1 MELHVFT
8 DGACKSN
15 GKHGAKASYAGWFPT
30 NKELSFSR
38 LLSEDESQTNQR
50 AELRGIYDSV
60 KILYDQKLFDI
71 HLKIFTDSLY
81 SKNCLSI
88 WIKSWIQ
95 KGWKTTDGSQV
106 KHRDLIEGLNEM
118 LKSFKE
124 YSIVHVKSHTGKKDY
139 NSINNDIVDKMATEI
154 LLDTKEELKD
164 RNENLMP
171 DLQLSLMGP
180 PLEEHSIIE
189 WCKTHFDLLDS
200 SALKTGLFSAF
211 QKTMKKNG
219 YILELQ
225 TINKQKFV
233 RVSANKLIQ
242 DTNIIG

>member
-1 MELHVFT
+1 MEFHVFT
-8 DGACKSN
+8 DGACRSN
-15 GKHGAKASYAGWFPT
+15 GKHGAKASYAGWFPS

-38 LLSEDESQTNQR
+38 LLPEEESQTNQR
-50 AELRGIYDSV
+50 AELRGIHDSV
-60 KILYDQKLFDI
+60 KILYEQKLFDI

-106 KHRDLIEGLNEM
+106 KHRDLIEGLDNM

-124 YSIVHVKSHTGKKDY
+124 YSIVHVKAHTGKKDY

-154 LLDTKEELKD
+154 LLDTKQELKD

-180 PLEEHSIIE
+180 PLEEQTIFE
-189 WCKTHFDLLDS
+189 WCKTHLDLLDS

>member
-1 MELHVFT
+1 MNFLVWENKGNAPKIRNAGERKNARDKYLVE
-8 DGACKSN
+8 N
-15 GKHGAKASYAGWFPT
+15 GLGYY
-30 NKELSFSR
+30 
-38 LLSEDESQTNQR
+38 DETG
-50 AELRGIYDSV
+50 EV
-60 KILYDQKLFDI
+60 VPF
-71 HLKIFTDSLY
+71 
-81 SKNCLSI
+81 
-88 WIKSWIQ
+88 
-95 KGWKTTDGSQV
+95 
-106 KHRDLIEGLNEM
+106 EGLNEM

-242 DTNIIG
+242 DTNIIGWSMYLVHLYVNLVNNLNL

>member
-1 MELHVFT
+1 MEFHVFT

-15 GKHGAKASYAGWFPT
+15 GKHGAKASYAGWFPS

-38 LLSEDESQTNQR
+38 LLPEEESQTNQR
-50 AELRGIYDSV
+50 AELRGIHDSV
-60 KILYDQKLFDI
+60 KILYEQKLFDI

-106 KHRDLIEGLNEM
+106 KHRDLIEGLDNM

-124 YSIVHVKSHTGKKDY
+124 YSIVHVKAHTGKKDY

-154 LLDTKEELKD
+154 LLDTKQELKD

-180 PLEEHSIIE
+180 PLEEQTIFE
-189 WCKTHFDLLDS
+189 WCKTHLDLLDS